1 MTGRHAPNSDA
12 RDGPRPKPTLRPDR
26 DIIQIDIPQSYG
38 ISQFSRTLE
47 SIHARNWQRASI
59 FPHGGNLMT
68 LAIVAGF
75 GLGGC
80 EAYPGVF
87 GVFAGFNDDAIV
99 HGGMIELS
107 DRPGIGF
114 EGQAELFAVMQKLV

>member
-1 MTGRHAPNSDA
+1 
-12 RDGPRPKPTLRPDR
+12 
-26 DIIQIDIPQSYG
+26 
-38 ISQFSRTLE
+38 
-47 SIHARNWQRASI
+47 
-59 FPHGGNLMT
+59 MT

-87 GVFAGFNDDAIV
+87 GVFAGFADDALVSDGKIR
-99 HGGMIELS
+99 LS

-114 EGQAELFAVMQKLV
+114 EGQKDLFELMKTLN